1 MTWFSTLERRTS
13 RLTPYASLV
22 LRIAVGW
29 IFLRH
34 GVVKAGMGV
43 AGVAGFFRGLGIP
56 LPHVAAVVV
65 MVVETVGA
73 ACVVAG
79 VLTRFWAICMV
90 IDMAVAIQFA
100 VRPTGRPFELEG
112 LLLAAALALVALGDG
127 PLSVA
132 RLLRKGSRRSG

>member
-1 MTWFSTLERRTS
+1 MTMLATLDRWAG
-13 RLTPYASLV
+13 RLTPFASLV

-34 GVVKAGMGV
+34 GIVKAGMGV
-43 AGVAGFFRGLGIP
+43 AGVAGFFHGLGIP
-56 LPHVAAVVV
+56 LPQVAAVIV

-73 ACVVAG
+73 ACVLAG
-79 VLTRFWAICMV
+79 VLTRFWAVGMV
-90 IDMAVAIQFA
+90 IDMVVAIQLA

-127 PLSVA
+127 PLSVG
-132 RLLRKGSRRSG
+132 RLLKKGSRRGG

>member
-1 MTWFSTLERRTS
+1 MKRFSTLQRWTG

-34 GVVKAGMGV
+34 GIVKAGMGV
-43 AGVAGFFRGLGIP
+43 EAVAVFFHGLGIP

-65 MVVETVGA
+65 MIVETVGA

-79 VLTRFWAICMV
+79 VLTRSWAICMAIEMV
-90 IDMAVAIQFA
+90 VAIQLA
-100 VRPTGRPFELEG
+100 VRPTGRPFVLEG

-127 PLSVA
+127 PLSLGG
-132 RLLRKGSRRSG
+132 LLRKGAR

>member
-1 MTWFSTLERRTS
+1 MLPRRSEVKSWTG

-34 GVVKAGMGV
+34 GIVKAGMGV
-43 AGVAGFFRGLGIP
+43 AGVAGFFHGLGIP

-65 MVVETVGA
+65 MIVETVGA

-79 VLTRFWAICMV
+79 VLTRSWAICMAIEMV
-90 IDMAVAIQFA
+90 VAIQFA
-100 VRPTGRPFELEG
+100 VRPTGRPFVLEG

-127 PLSVA
+127 PLSLGS
-132 RLLRKGSRRSG
+132 LLRKGAR

>member
-1 MTWFSTLERRTS
+1 MTGLPTLDRWAG
-13 RLTPYASLV
+13 RLAPYTSLV

-34 GVVKAGMGV
+34 GIVKAGMGV
-43 AGVAGFFRGLGIP
+43 AGVAGFFHGLGIP

-65 MVVETVGA
+65 IVVETVGA

-79 VLTRFWAICMV
+79 VLTRFWAACMV
-90 IDMAVAIQFA
+90 VDMIVAILVA
-100 VRPTGRPFELEG
+100 ILPTGRAFELEG
-112 LLLAAALALVALGDG
+112 LLLAAALALVGLGDG

-132 RLLRKGSRRSG
+132 RLGRKGSRSG